1 MLTGEFGAGKHS
13 GKVGRLK
20 KALYGLRDS
29 PRLWQRFLLKFL
41 VEDIGARALVSDR
54 NVIKWSWCGM
64 TLLMVIHVDDVLFTP

>member
-1 MLTGEFGAGKHS
+1 MPILPEEMLTGEFGAGKHS

-41 VEDIGARALVSDR
+41 VEDIGARALVVQYDPSHGDP
-54 NVIKWSWCGM
+54 CG
-64 TLLMVIHVDDVLFTP
+64 